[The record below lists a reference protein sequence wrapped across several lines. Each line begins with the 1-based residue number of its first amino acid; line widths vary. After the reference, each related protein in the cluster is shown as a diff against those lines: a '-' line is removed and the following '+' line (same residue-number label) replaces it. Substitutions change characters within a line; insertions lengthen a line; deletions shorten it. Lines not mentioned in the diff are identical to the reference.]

1 MTVLKTDALT
11 KRFGGVVALDQV
23 TLQVDEKEILGV
35 IGPNGS
41 GKTTCFN
48 VISGF
53 YPPTSGRV
61 IFGETDITGWPAH
74 RISKLGLARTFQTTR
89 PFLNLTVKENVIM
102 GALGV
107 CSDVEKA
114 AEIAGKVLRETDL
127 EEKAGRLGRDI
138 SIQDRKRLE
147 VAKALSTSPK
157 ILLLDEP
164 MAGLTEEEIR
174 GFVGL
179 VRQVREQAVTIILIE
194 HIVKAVQELADRVI
208 VLDCGRKICEGKPD
222 EVVKNPDVLKAY
234 LGEDTAQP

>member
-1 MTVLKTDALT
+1 MSVLKTDALT

-23 TLQVDEKEILGV
+23 TLNVDEREILGV

-41 GKTTCFN
+41 GKTTLFN

-53 YPPTSGRV
+53 YSSSSGRV

-74 RISKLGLARTFQTTR
+74 RISKLGIARTFQSTR

-107 CSDVEKA
+107 CREVEKA
-114 AEIAGKVLRETDL
+114 ADIAEKVLIETDL
-127 EEKAGRLGRDI
+127 QAKADRLGRDI

-174 GFVGL
+174 EFVDL
-179 VRQVREQAVTIILIE
+179 VRKVREQSVTIMLIE

-208 VLDCGRKICEGKPD
+208 VLDYGRKISEGTPD
-222 EVVKNPDVLKAY
+222 EVVKNADVLKAY